1 MPNGLLV
8 FKGWNQPDE
17 AEETEGRDGGKLLWL
32 PRTSCHPPSHPF
44 PSQRLSLSISKKE
57 DATYL
62 SFRIVLGIKKDQYLH
77 MKTDGIEVIIKQL
90 PMKK

>member
-1 MPNGLLV
+1 MRQRRQ
-8 FKGWNQPDE
+8 K
-17 AEETEGRDGGKLLWL
+17 EGMEGSCSGSAVRKMNSIAI
-32 PRTSCHPPSHPF
+32 PRTSCHPPSHPC

-62 SFRIVLGIKKDQYLH
+62 SFRIVLGIKKDQNLH